1 MSRIGQVPGWWHTLP
16 AMRRADLLDL
26 LAAVD
31 RAGVA
36 RNDRTAVEAIWTA
49 RRVARARL
57 RLVQEMVERERL
69 ERDHAA

>member
-1 MSRIGQVPGWWHTLP
+1 VKAPGWWSTLP
-16 AMRRADLLDL
+16 AMRRTDLPDL

-57 RLVQEMVERERL
+57 RLVQEMVERERV

>member
-1 MSRIGQVPGWWHTLP
+1 MGQVPGWWHSLP
-16 AMRRADLLDL
+16 AMHRSDLLDL

-57 RLVQEMVERERL
+57 RLVQEAILRESL
-69 ERDHAA
+69 ERDDAA